1 MNQPEVTKD
10 DQGLWSITVGPLKPE
25 LWGYAFSVNGVRTL
39 DPRNGNTKRDGVR
52 IDNILLV
59 SGPESDLYEVMD
71 VPHGNVTMMW
81 YDSPTLKLKRRMYV

>member
-1 MNQPEVTKD
+1 MGRRGRCATAGGRRRANPGRAGSPGGHD
-10 DQGLWSITVGPLKPE
+10 GRAPGAGD
-25 LWGYAFSVNGVRTL
+25 
-39 DPRNGNTKRDGVR
+39 TKRDGVR